1 MIPIKVISL
10 RRSPD
15 RRSAIAAHL
24 GELGLAFSFWDAVDG
39 ESMPDALAAM
49 RPSER
54 GPFGTPL
61 RPSEIALAASFR
73 GVCLEVADGPDDF
86 ACILEDDARLVR
98 STLDLL
104 SAECL
109 RRLPRFDVLRFGH
122 SGLMPRQG
130 AIRVGHVA
138 GIAIVAPVAH
148 GFSSHAQIVSRQGA
162 SRIAAGL
169 VPLAAPVDW
178 QIYDGCAV
186 PLRILETIRSVA
198 SYDDSFVSTIQVAG
212 SAPDATRLETEKR
225 ARRDARRRAKQHF
238 RAEWG
243 LWAYAKA
250 RAFRKWRWPGN
261 SSDPMSRGANPE
273 AESEASPAGSRP

>member
-1 MIPIKVISL
+1 M
-10 RRSPD
+10 
-15 RRSAIAAHL
+15 AAHL
-24 GELGLAFSFWDAVDG
+24 GELGLASSFWDAVDG
-39 ESMPDALAAM
+39 ESMPEALAAM

-61 RPSEIALAASFR
+61 RRSEIALAASFR

-104 SAECL
+104 SEECL

-130 AIRVGHVA
+130 AIRIGHVA

-162 SRIAAGL
+162 RRIAAGL
-169 VPLAAPVDW
+169 VPLTAPIDW
-178 QIYDGCAV
+178 QLYDGSV
-186 PLRILETIRSVA
+186 VRLRILETIRSVA
-198 SYDDSFVSTIQVAG
+198 SYDDGFASTIQVAG
-212 SAPDATRLETEKR
+212 GAPDAARFDAEKR

-243 LWAYAKA
+243 LWAYARA
-250 RAFRKWRWPGN
+250 RAFRKWRWPR
-261 SSDPMSRGANPE
+261 SISDPMTHGASPE
-273 AESEASPAGSRP
+273 GEREARPAGSRG